1 MLSHWYVYLFFL
13 LFLDNAGIPVPGEG
27 VMIMAGVL
35 AGSGN
40 LNLWIVIGLSIL
52 ASMIGSNLGYL
63 AGYAGGKNIV
73 KKYGKY
79 ALMTAKRTKRLER
92 IFHRYGDEIVVAARF
107 IIGLRQ
113 AVGIL
118 SGIGKMKWIKF
129 FCFNSAGAVL
139 WVSFWVALSYFLGVR
154 MSSFIKAEHHLES
167 ILLII
172 LAVVFSVTFTVIYVR
187 DRRSEYKKPYG
198 VTGH

>member
-40 LNLWIVIGLSIL
+40 LNLWMVIGLSIL
-52 ASMIGSNLGYL
+52 ASVIGSNLGYL
-63 AGYAGGKNIV
+63 TGYVGGKNIV

-107 IIGLRQ
+107 ILGLRQ

-118 SGIGKMKWIKF
+118 SGISKMKWIKF
-129 FCFNSAGAVL
+129 FCFNAAGAVL
-139 WVSFWVALSYFLGVR
+139 WVSFWVALSYFLGAR

-167 ILLII
+167 VLLII

-187 DRRSEYKKPYG
+187 DRRSE
-198 VTGH
+198 